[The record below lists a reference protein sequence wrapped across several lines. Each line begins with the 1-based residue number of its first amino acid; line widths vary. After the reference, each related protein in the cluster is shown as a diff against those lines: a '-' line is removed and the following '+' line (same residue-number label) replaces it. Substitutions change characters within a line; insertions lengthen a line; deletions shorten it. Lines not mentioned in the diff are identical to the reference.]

1 MIAKKL
7 MITFLGIF
15 IALTVYYNAIINSDL
30 KEPFLGTSGVTA
42 MSVPQG
48 LNRQGDPCNSCG
60 KNYPT
65 FTVPGTYQSMT
76 SPRFLAEPY
85 SGQVRYN
92 AAPQRFMGVP
102 KNPLGYANSVGYNK
116 PAVRENYSQ
125 NRLSAELDAAQI
137 PLPTQSMDAPAPSQ
151 DYVMDRFMTATTKSR
166 GYGAGDF
173 IRGDLPILPVSGR
186 MWKTPQQYQPQ
197 SALVTG
203 ALQAMAGVTPPVA
216 QFIQQLSQ
224 GTMNTNAGGVQSIP
238 PNTSVGQA
246 LAMGRGT
253 RLSGQNYIPQNTI
266 AASQF

>member
-15 IALTVYYNAIINSDL
+15 IALTAYYNVITNSDL
-30 KEPFLGTSGVTA
+30 KEHFLGTSGVTA

-48 LNRQGDPCNSCG
+48 VNTSGHPCNPCG
-60 KNYPT
+60 KYPT

-102 KNPLGYANSVGYNK
+102 KNPLGYANSVGSHR
-116 PAVRENYSQ
+116 PSVRENYS
-125 NRLSAELDAAQI
+125 NNNLSAELDAAQT
-137 PLPTQSMDAPAPSQ
+137 PLPGQSMDAPAPSQ
-151 DYVMDRFMTATTKSR
+151 SCVMDRFMTATTKSR
-166 GYGAGDF
+166 GYGTGDF
-173 IRGDLPILPVSGR
+173 IRGDLPILPVTGK

-216 QFIQQLSQ
+216 QFVQQLSQ
-224 GTMNTNAGGVQSIP
+224 GTMNTNSGGVQSVP
-238 PNTSVGQA
+238 ANTSVGQA
-246 LAMGRGT
+246 LAMGRST
-253 RLSGQNYIPQNTI
+253 QLRGQNYIPQNTV